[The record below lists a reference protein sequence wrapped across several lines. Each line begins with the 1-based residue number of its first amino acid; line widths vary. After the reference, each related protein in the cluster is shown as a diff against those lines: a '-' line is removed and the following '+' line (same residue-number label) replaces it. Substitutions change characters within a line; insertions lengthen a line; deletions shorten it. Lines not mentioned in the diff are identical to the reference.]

1 MSPARRVIV
10 YSLIR
15 VILFVIPFGI
25 VMFLAVDSGVPVL
38 AAAVIA
44 ALAAAVV
51 AACLSFLF
59 LRPQRDAVAT
69 TVYGWR
75 HGDHHDEDNDIE
87 NEAIDRSEH
96 GKAGS

>member
-1 MSPARRVIV
+1 
-10 YSLIR
+10 
-15 VILFVIPFGI
+15 
-25 VMFLAVDSGVPVL
+25 MFLAVDSGMPTI

-44 ALAAAVV
+44 AIAAAVI
-51 AACLSFLF
+51 AACASYLF

-87 NEAIDRSEH
+87 NEAIDRIER
-96 GKAGS
+96 GSATP

>member
-15 VILFVIPFGI
+15 VILFAVPFGI
-25 VMFLAVDSGVPVL
+25 LMFLRIDWWISAP
-38 AAAVIA
+38 AAAI
-44 ALAAAVV
+44 V
-51 AACLSFLF
+51 AACLSYLF

-96 GKAGS
+96 GAAGR

>member
-1 MSPARRVIV
+1 
-10 YSLIR
+10 
-15 VILFVIPFGI
+15 
-25 VMFLAVDSGVPVL
+25 MFLAVDSGVPALASAVIAAV

-44 ALAAAVV
+44 ACA
-51 AACLSFLF
+51 SYLF

-75 HGDHHDEDNDIE
+75 HGDHHDDDNDIE

-96 GKAGS
+96 GTAAR